1 MLEAGHRELE
11 TEIPDPLEA
20 SGFRRLWTLSLPAVA
35 LSAASAVVFVLVP
48 AFLMHDRE
56 MQELFVLPGRTGL
69 ALALVAALL
78 AWGIVLTCRRRPGR
92 PWPRWWCL
100 FLALVNTALCIL
112 GLRIQESS
120 VLDALSVAGLAAAV
134 TLVPRLVKLRPDS
147 SWVQLIAPLSFLGV
161 LLVVLPAVA
170 WTGQRTVNAKRAC
183 VEEAIAQLRRWTT
196 EVQEVSRL
204 GWARLEADPDAVGKV
219 VDRLELVQPQGL
231 LANARLWHEAAIL
244 GRDGELAAAAAGL
257 ADAAVVG
264 LHPDQVPRVSTF
276 QEPAVFWSTSSRRW
290 ETGLAFPPASE
301 VAGRYHQQIGRIFDE
316 VEPEG
321 SPPTSRAWIDL
332 KQHCSDAK
340 ETLRQQLRS
349 QEGTWTD
356 GWAVY
361 RVPSHK
367 ELLGRSEIPL
377 VDLLQTSMAGGDEG
391 LLRPA
396 DLPNLMRVTLH
407 EVETQRRLQGCRD
420 TGRYFNGSYQ
430 HFRIDCYAYLPQKRG
445 LGAELRVEMRL
456 VYAAGCRYCTLR
468 YSQYP
473 EEVYFLF
480 PIPDDVDSKQ
490 YERKVMIDLM
500 NAVRAVSSV
509 PVSVWDLSGSAE
521 NGFRIGDI
529 RVNRSRPEELPGGQ
543 RALVVRAVRG

>member
-20 SGFRRLWTLSLPAVA
+20 SGLRRLWTSSLPAAA

-56 MQELFVLPGRTGL
+56 MRELFVLPDRLGLTL
-69 ALALVAALL
+69 ALIAALL
-78 AWGIVLTCRRRPGR
+78 AWGIVFACHRRPGR

-100 FLALVNTALCIL
+100 ILALVNTALCIL
-112 GLRIQESS
+112 AVRFQESS
-120 VLDALSVAGLAAAV
+120 LLDALSVAGLASVV

-147 SWVQLIAPLSFLGV
+147 AWVQLIAPLSLLGV

-170 WTGQRTVNAKRAC
+170 WTGQRTVSAKRAG
-183 VEEAIAQLRRWTT
+183 VEEAIDRLRLWTT
-196 EVQEVSRL
+196 EVREVSRL
-204 GWARLEADPDAVGKV
+204 GWARLEADPEAAGKV
-219 VDRLELVQPQGL
+219 VDRLELVRPQGL
-231 LANARLWHEAAIL
+231 IANARLWQEAAIL
-244 GRDGELAAAAAGL
+244 GREGDLAAAAAGL
-257 ADAAVVG
+257 ADAAVAG
-264 LHPDQVPRVSTF
+264 LHPDLVPHVSTF
-276 QEPAVFWSTSSRRW
+276 REPAAFWSTSSRQW
-290 ETGLAFPPASE
+290 EAGLAFPPASE
-301 VAGRYHQQIGRIFDE
+301 VVGRYHQEIGRIFDE

-321 SPPTSRAWIDL
+321 PPPASRAWIDL
-332 KQHCSDAK
+332 KQHCSAAQ
-340 ETLRQQLRS
+340 ETLKQHLRS

-367 ELLGRSEIPL
+367 ALLGRSEIPL
-377 VDLLQTSMAGGDEG
+377 VDLLQTSMTGSDEG

-396 DLPNLMRVTLH
+396 DLPNLMQVTLH
-407 EVETQRRLQGCRD
+407 EVETQRRFQGCRE
-420 TGRYFNGSYQ
+420 TGRYFNDSYQ

-445 LGAELRVEMRL
+445 LGADLRVEMRL
-456 VYAAGCRYCTLR
+456 VYVADCRYCTLK

-473 EEVYFLF
+473 KEVYFLF
-480 PIPDDVDSKQ
+480 PIPEEVDSRQ
-490 YERKVMIDLM
+490 YERKVMTDLV

-543 RALVVRAVRG
+543 QALVVRVVRG